1 MLADRKFKGISCLSM
16 FFVSKVSL
24 NYKKETPRIPALRK
38 LGEKLGNGVDNN
50 LFESYDL
57 HSMFHDF
64 ENVTEIY
71 V

>member
-1 MLADRKFKGISCLSM
+1 ML
-16 FFVSKVSL
+16 FVSKVSL
-24 NYKKETPRIPALRK
+24 NYKKETTNSRIPALNR
-38 LGEKLGNGVDNN
+38 LGEKLGDGVDNN

-64 ENVTEIY
+64 KNVTEIY